1 MSVLVD
7 PPAWPAHGRLWS
19 HLVSDRSL
27 DELHVF
33 AARVGVPRQ
42 GFDRDH
48 YDVPAEAY
56 DLVVQAGAEAV
67 PSRELLTRLLA
78 SGLRQRRAE
87 TPGRRRPGQPLL
99 RPPRLR
105 PGATVAVV
113 APAGPVPA
121 DRLDAG
127 LAVLRE
133 WGMQI
138 RLADH
143 VRGQDAALPHLA
155 GEDADRAANLV
166 AAWTDTGVDAV
177 WCARGGYG
185 SHRIVDRL
193 DYTAMA
199 TVPPRLL
206 VGFSDVTALHEA
218 VAGRLGLVS
227 LHAPVVTS
235 LAEAPAAGREHLR
248 RLLFEPAD
256 VVDLFPGVRLR
267 TVAAGVAAGV
277 LVGGNL
283 RVLTASIGTR
293 LARPARG
300 GIVVLEDIDEQPYRV
315 DGMLT
320 QLLRSGWFDQV
331 RGVVAGAFT
340 VGMTG
345 TGTAAATIDPAAV
358 DAVLADRLRPLG
370 VPVVSGAPV
379 GHVAD
384 NRPVPLGV
392 LAHLDADV
400 GTLRLTGPALS
411 DLHRPTTS

>member
-1 MSVLVD
+1 VSVLVD

-19 HLVSDRSL
+19 HLVSDHSL
-27 DELHVF
+27 DELHAF

-56 DLVVQAGAEAV
+56 DRLVVAGAEAV
-67 PSRELLTRLLA
+67 PSRELLVRLRA
-78 SGLRQRRAE
+78 AGLRQRRAE
-87 TPGRRRPGQPLL
+87 SPGRRKPGQALL

-105 PGATVAVV
+105 PGSTVAVV

-121 DRLDAG
+121 DRLGHG
-127 LAVLRE
+127 LAVLNE
-133 WGMQI
+133 WGLQVW
-138 RLADH
+138 LADH
-143 VRGQDAALPHLA
+143 VAGQDATLPHLS
-155 GEDADRAANLV
+155 GSDADRAADLV
-166 AAWTDTGVDAV
+166 TAWTCAGVDAV

-185 SHRIVDRL
+185 CHRIVDRL

-199 TVPPRLL
+199 AVPPRLL

-218 VAGRLGLVS
+218 VASRLGLVS
-227 LHAPVVTS
+227 LHAPVLTS
-235 LAEAPAAGREHLR
+235 LADAPAAGREHLR
-248 RLLFEPAD
+248 RLLFEPTD
-256 VVDLFPGVRLR
+256 VHELFPDVRLR
-267 TVAAGVAAGV
+267 AVAAGTAAGV

-293 LARPARG
+293 VARPGRG
-300 GIVVLEDIDEQPYRV
+300 GIVVLEDIDEEPYRI

-320 QLLRSGWFDQV
+320 QLLRNGWFDQV

-340 VGMTG
+340 AGETS
-345 TGTAAATIDPAAV
+345 TGTAAATVDPAAV

-379 GHVAD
+379 GHIAD

-392 LAHLDADV
+392 PARLDADA
-400 GTLRLTGPALS
+400 GTLRLTGPSLS
-411 DLHRPTTS
+411 